1 MSSKRRLPASVHAE
15 QVLADARAVIEAEGR
30 AVLNLASRIN
40 GEFCRAVEV
49 ILNCRGRVVVTG
61 LGKSGIVG
69 RKISATLASTG
80 TPSLFMHAAE
90 AVHGDLG
97 RLTSEDVVLAL
108 SNSGESEELVRIIKP
123 LKSMGALLIALTGNN
138 DSTLARYAD
147 VVLSIG
153 NVAEA
158 CPMGLVPTAST
169 TATMV
174 IGDALA
180 IALFN
185 RRGLKR
191 EDYARFHPG
200 GQLGRKLMKVTEVMR
215 TGVENPVVRESAT
228 LKEVVATMTQTPGRP
243 GAASVID
250 KKGKLVGFFTDG
262 DLRRLFDQPSF
273 SVDVP
278 IGTVMHRNP
287 KTVQADQLMAEAEAL
302 LRRHKIDN
310 VPVVDAK
317 GRPVGLVDVQ
327 DLLVTRG

>member
-1 MSSKRRLPASVHAE
+1 MPAGVHTE

-123 LKSMGALLIALTGNN
+123 LKSMGALLIALTGND

-174 IGDALA
+174 IGTE
-180 IALFN
+180 IALSTVAPPLIF
-185 RRGLKR
+185 
-191 EDYARFHPG
+191 
-200 GQLGRKLMKVTEVMR
+200 T
-215 TGVENPVVRESAT
+215 SAST
-228 LKEVVATMTQTPGRP
+228 AAAPMPAGSCCTTP
-243 GAASVID
+243 
-250 KKGKLVGFFTDG
+250 T
-262 DLRRLFDQPSF
+262 
-273 SVDVP
+273 
-278 IGTVMHRNP
+278 T
-287 KTVQADQLMAEAEAL
+287 
-302 LRRHKIDN
+302 
-310 VPVVDAK
+310 
-317 GRPVGLVDVQ
+317 
-327 DLLVTRG
+327 